1 MDRRT
6 TLKGL
11 VGLGGLATMPSSARA
26 QEAWPARP
34 VTIVAPFVPGG
45 SSDLIARA
53 IAAPMQRAIGKPVLV
68 ENRPGANGEV
78 AARAV
83 NRSAPDGHTLMI
95 GSIGT
100 WSINTA
106 LRPNLGYDAERGFT
120 HVTLAATTP
129 NVLVVNPERVPAR
142 DVAGFVAW
150 LKANR
155 GRTSYGTSGVGSSDH
170 VTMELF
176 KQVTGTEPTHVPY
189 PGGGAALTDLFAGN
203 VQMMVTNLSILTP
216 HIQAGRLHAL
226 FITSR
231 ARSRLLPDVP
241 TATEAGIPD
250 LVVSSWQ
257 GIMAP
262 PGMASPLLRQ
272 VHAEVAKALRDEAT
286 VQRLDQVGFQVVA
299 NTPEEF
305 AAFQAA
311 EIARWRRVIRT
322 AGITAE

>member
-1 MDRRT
+1 MDRREA
-6 TLKGL
+6 LKGL
-11 VGLGGLATMPSSARA
+11 LGFGGLATLPPSARA
-26 QEAWPARP
+26 QEAWPSRP
-34 VTIVAPFVPGG
+34 VTIIAPFVPGG

-53 IAAPMQRAIGKPVLV
+53 ISGPMQRAIGKPVLV

-83 NRSAPDGHTLMI
+83 NRSAPDGHILMI

-142 DVAGFVAW
+142 DVTGLVAW
-150 LKANR
+150 LKENR
-155 GRTSYGTSGVGSSDH
+155 GRTSYGTSGVGSSDQ

-176 KQVTGTEPTHVPY
+176 KQVTGTDPTHVPY

-216 HIQAGRLHAL
+216 HIQSGRLRAI

-231 ARSRLLPDVP
+231 ERSPLLPDVA

-257 GIMAP
+257 GVMAP
-262 PGMASPLLRQ
+262 PGMAPSLLRQ
-272 VHAEVAKALRDEAT
+272 VHAEIAKALRDEAT
-286 VQRLDQVGFQVVA
+286 VQRLDQIGFQVVA
-299 NTPEEF
+299 STPEEF
-305 AAFQAA
+305 ATFQAD
-311 EIARWRRVIRT
+311 EITRWRRVIQA
-322 AGITAE
+322 AGITPE